1 MNFEKILAAGV
12 LVSAAAL
19 ASCQDNSGLAHR
31 SLAPIPPETVAQ
43 MEQMGTTKEAPVLIR
58 AYKKESEIEVWKMR
72 ADGKYA
78 HLKTYPICRWSGQL
92 GPKTHEGD
100 RQAPEGFYSIG
111 PAQMNPN
118 SAYYLSFNVGYPNA
132 YDRAWG
138 HTGGSVMVHGAC
150 SSAGCYSMTDKQIA
164 EIYAIARSALNG
176 GQKSI
181 QMQAYPFR
189 MTAENIARHRLDPNI
204 GFWKQ
209 LKEGSDH
216 FEVTKREPAV
226 AVCGKRY
233 VFNATPTTGQI
244 DASAPCPPLKFD
256 EEARSLVAA
265 KAAQDEARVAALAGE
280 IRPVRLV
287 YQDGGQHPEFYAR
300 VAEVSRP
307 EAITP
312 PAEIAREEKLGRAVG
327 KSAAKQAAKAP
338 VVAAAAAKAGSGAKA
353 APPAESPPVA
363 KATDAVDQTKVSAL
377 TAAQGSLGTIG
388 DWLSLHKAKP
398 AETVQQAE
406 ATGSVPT
413 PPADVEMPQKG
424 KTKK

>member
-1 MNFEKILAAGV
+1 MNFKQILAAGV
-12 LVSAAAL
+12 TLSAAAL

-31 SLAPIPPETVAQ
+31 SLAPIPPETVAL
-43 MEQMGTTKEAPVLIR
+43 MEKMGTTKEAPMLIR

-72 ADGKYA
+72 SDGKYA

-176 GQKSI
+176 GQRSI

-189 MTAENIARHRLDPNI
+189 MTAENIAKHRLDPNI

-226 AVCGKRY
+226 TVCGKRY
-233 VFNATPTTGQI
+233 VFNATPASGQA
-244 DASAPCPPLKFD
+244 DPAGPCPALRYD
-256 EEARSLVAA
+256 EEARSLAAA
-265 KAAQDEARVAALAGE
+265 KAAQDDARVAALAGE
-280 IRPVRLV
+280 IKPVRLV
-287 YQDGGQHPEFYAR
+287 YQDGGQHPDFYAH
-300 VAEVSRP
+300 VPDVSRP
-307 EAITP
+307 EAILP
-312 PAEIAREEKLGRAVG
+312 PAEIALEEKTRAAG
-327 KSAAKQAAKAP
+327 KAVAKQAAKAP
-338 VVAAAAAKAGSGAKA
+338 VAPAKTAAKPAPAIEAAA
-353 APPAESPPVA
+353 VA
-363 KATDAVDQTKVSAL
+363 KASEPIDQTKVSAL
-377 TAAQGSLGTIG
+377 AAAQGSLGVVG
-388 DWLSLHKAKP
+388 DWLSPRKTKSAEVEQAEETGSIRTPPGDATPQKTKAK
-398 AETVQQAE
+398 
-406 ATGSVPT
+406 
-413 PPADVEMPQKG
+413 K
-424 KTKK
+424 